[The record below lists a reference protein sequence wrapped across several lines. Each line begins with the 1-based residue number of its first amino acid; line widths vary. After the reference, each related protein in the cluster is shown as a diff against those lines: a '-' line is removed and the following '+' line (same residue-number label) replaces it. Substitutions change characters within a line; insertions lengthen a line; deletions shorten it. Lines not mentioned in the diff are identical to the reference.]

1 MKQNH
6 TIREIIHELEA
17 RVRSNRR
24 WRVVATCL
32 ASVVVFT
39 TVYLLV
45 LPAITMETSDDVPG
59 IEALGEEATLT
70 YYATDGTPASSAEEA
85 AELSSRVSSGDV
97 SNGDAPASNQDGAGT
112 GATTDDGAA
121 DVTATDPSNPADEN
135 NVTSGSGSNA
145 ATDTTQGGPSS
156 ANDVDASGSQMASN
170 SETPVD
176 AQGAAA
182 NGADVSMKNDG
193 ISTLASGQVLDS
205 GTFQSGDLIPLE
217 LTWTLS
223 LNDAGERVLTIS
235 GNGAIPD
242 YSSYTQTPW
251 YNATHDNLTDIVIE
265 DGITRVGNYAFAS
278 LFASGGLSLGDTVT
292 SIGAQAFNTNYFHD
306 SITVPGTVRDV
317 GDFAFAGNIYIPE
330 ITFEE
335 GVESIGVNTLQSSL
349 TATGVVNIP
358 SSMTTFAASSCNA
371 AAYNVAEGNPKYL
384 DQDGVLY
391 SKNADGTWK
400 LERFPRNKEL
410 DTFTVPDKVTAIN
423 GVALQYVSNVR
434 VVEIPDTVNAL
445 IRNSLFSNSN
455 FQEITIGNGAKFES
469 TSFQSLF
476 WGCQKL
482 ERLELPDDIFPAN
495 SMVSTFNNN
504 YLLQEIAIP
513 KNITSFAGDPFS
525 GTSSLERLV
534 YNAEH
539 ATEYPKSVNGGK
551 GSYVLTIG
559 SDVDYLGA
567 GFSVFST
574 GATSVFFGEREG
586 EDSVTPNLIEVE
598 EGAFEGLPIPLN
610 SVSGLI
616 WVDDQGAVYTLDEQT
631 HEAALVYVPSGLAR
645 ARIIDPLRVKMDNGQ
660 TVAYTVTSV
669 KQNALAQAS
678 DLEIISFDAPEK
690 IEVLEAYALG
700 NCPSL
705 QTVRTFGGG
714 DSATDIDAATK
725 LFSNAKVD
733 ENAFFNSGLSDAPG
747 GDFEASM
754 TGGQSLTVSADG
766 ASDMNI
772 SVDADGSPTATWT
785 PNANSD
791 GGGWTLLTGATLK
804 VNATVGNTAGN
815 SDYVY
820 RVFVRRSSLQ
830 GTVGAEPGTSTSYEG
845 QTVYCRATDDPYV
858 ICFEFVP
865 MAEGT
870 ISFPIDT
877 SYASPNTPGGGV
889 VIWGTIEK
897 GGLTEGDTVAV
908 QEPASWNDALYAFWK
923 TEPNTF
929 QVKKASKGDATIDI
943 AGDGEGTVHPAS
955 GLTWTISHEREGNED
970 SSYGKDNV
978 VSYDITD
985 TITALPKGVSWNAK
999 VIEAIKKGDVSYVTS
1014 SGANANTTTTFSA
1027 GSIDIATVR
1036 TSGGSAVNM
1045 SLTLNDGGTPVF
1057 SWTKRNT
1064 SGTPIGSAPMTFPTH
1079 DFTILPEALVVN
1091 MKEYD
1096 STVSNQVVN
1105 TVDSTVHYHWRK
1117 DDTSNATATKSLGE
1131 GTASLELTKTSGGA
1145 SYFGE
1150 DIDYTVK
1157 LENTGADTFTADG
1170 TGSWTLVDTLSEGG
1184 YLYLK
1189 PKNIEALF
1197 NDCPTGVEAAV
1208 RIEGALLQNWV
1219 EVPDA
1224 VDSNETAYK
1233 TPGNTTGM
1241 GGAETERGHTLVI
1254 TKSGDVYQLAI
1265 DDDDQKTGDSVA
1277 ELLQG
1282 AGYDVTE
1289 QAKYYI
1295 EWTLNDKD
1303 TAFTAPGGKVYE
1315 FEVHATAKTTFE
1327 LVGADWPYEYASGES
1342 NVVTPINEVD
1352 LYDENGPVNAEGKP
1366 NEAYKHADVKNSL
1379 RREAT
1384 IHKEVYDEE
1393 GNDLSGGFVV
1403 NNNDVISYEF
1413 TFEHFGTGS
1422 YDNLPFVDD
1431 IYGTQAL
1438 LVEKNLNPGLEGKDL
1453 KEVTRDEVNYY
1464 ILNKQGT
1471 YKNVVV
1477 GSEANGTYWTAA
1489 TVEVE
1494 RSDGT
1499 VTDSEGEHDYAGL
1512 HTQISWYRSS
1522 LPGTAY
1528 EITLS
1533 YETIVD
1539 AGVNEGGK
1547 SSFSLGNIIWVND
1560 REHKRIYDA
1569 VWGGGSIIKFD
1580 KNIVKRGD
1588 APADDTFVTENG
1600 GEEGKYS
1607 IVREGDEVT
1616 YRLELENDG
1625 NAMFTLNGT
1634 NLADALPNTFNDAAG
1649 DLTFKWVKGE
1659 NVSIEIV
1666 KEDEDTSLNGMQDW
1680 TIGDSYG
1687 GLVSSYGQQ
1696 YILWPESSSIVFAP
1710 NSKVY
1715 IYVTLKY
1722 PSNTTGKTTW
1732 SNYVKQADGVT
1743 ISNTL
1748 WVYRYQS
1755 VVTHN
1760 LGETGYALLQK
1771 GVYDTGANNAYSH
1784 ERIYYNNLDS
1794 RTRTATYYVTV
1805 LNAGSKRLY
1814 LNTIYD
1820 KLPKGFTFALVKS
1833 SAAANPST
1841 ATGTTNSI
1849 TTIGGMAESGASW
1862 PKTNPLVNTSYA
1874 VDGVG
1879 QQISY
1884 RTASVT
1890 ASTSG
1895 GLLEFD
1901 FGPGSGDYAV
1911 RYDEETEQYYLNRG
1925 EAIVFAYTVNIGE
1938 VKATEPEATNVVGM
1952 PYSDYLSSDV
1962 VLATSAKAQEAGID
1976 VDVHGFTNTTYTTV
1990 NDDEVPSITTAGQLG
2005 DDFVGVHPVAEDQW
2019 LASDVTLKKGGIEPN
2034 VSKRASSYTNT
2045 TGNVVTEFETVP
2057 PEATVTWEIKAQNNG
2072 RQALQDY
2079 IIVDKLPEQFVYAG
2093 EVWNKNIYPGENAG
2107 ASFSDTAAL
2116 LYIPEHTS
2124 EDQKITVRPG
2134 DGRNDQWSCE
2144 VNLDQRDWYE
2154 TYSDTFQFRLYR
2166 DEDGREVLELR
2177 FTYRSRALPE
2187 NGGYSL
2193 ITVDTKNTTGEN
2205 YNKVY
2210 TNTASLLLGPDTWK
2224 DSEGNYPDF
2233 TPTTGT
2239 KVENDGEG
2247 RVGVTNNAAINVAF
2261 GLATTAR
2268 KRVTEVNNSNNTAVS
2283 SGGEGTNTI
2292 ALDSETSTFNYTLEV
2307 DNTTGNSIN
2316 QLVLIDSLPA
2326 IGDTSP
2332 FDEEAG
2338 RGSQY
2343 QVNFA
2348 QNPNVRVTV
2357 EIPAAEGGEG
2367 GTSQPTE
2374 TPLNTQYYAVEYQ
2387 KGTAFTDDDW
2397 QGKAGS
2403 WGEGPSDD
2411 ARSIRVVIGGE
2422 GKDYSIPKDAIVRV
2436 TFTAQVTDGATPGML
2451 AWNNFGYRYVV
2462 ANGDSPT
2469 ELSALSLPVGVRVPT
2484 APVLTK
2490 RVIDDE
2496 GQPVELEN
2504 TQTFRFVVYAG
2515 GPVTGT
2521 YATDEE
2527 LLNALQNT
2535 PDRNYRVVEVTVP
2548 EGGSASE
2555 PVYLTQ
2561 TFMNSLKH
2569 DGKDDWTWTDG
2580 ATYTIYELACPDGYE
2595 FENINNAATPAVTFT
2610 YDADANVVLTATNR
2624 EVLWSLT
2631 VNKVDGDNNTPLT
2644 GAVFALYS
2652 PNAAD
2657 KLNEVPGEYGGLG
2670 IELELEGIGGVTS
2683 AKGYLAG
2690 VVTIEDAN
2698 GSYTWTDLKRDRYY
2712 LLEVKA
2718 PDGYVM
2724 PDQPGQVIYR
2734 DQDAQTGVATITV
2747 ANFGSFELPST
2758 GGPGTTLFTLGG
2770 VALMGA
2776 ACIAGYRKRSRKGD
2790 GPCC

>member
-112 GATTDDGAA
+112 GATTDDGTT

-145 ATDTTQGGPSS
+145 ATDTTQGDPSS

-205 GTFQSGDLIPLE
+205 GTFLSGDLFPAE

-242 YSSYTQTPW
+242 YSSATQTPW
-251 YNATHDNLTDIVIE
+251 YNATHHNLHDIVIE
-265 DGITRVGNYAFAS
+265 DGVTRVGNYAFSGLYA
-278 LFASGGLSLGDTVT
+278 AGGLSLGADVA
-292 SIGAQAFNTNYFHD
+292 SIGTRAFDSEHFHD
-306 SITVPGTVRDV
+306 PITVPGTVKTV
-317 GDFAFAGNIYIPE
+317 GDFAFAGNINVPE

-335 GVESIGVNTLQSSL
+335 GVESIGTNTLQNAL

-371 AAYNVAEGNPKYL
+371 AAYNVAEGNSKYL
-384 DQDGVLY
+384 DQEGVLY
-391 SKNADGTWK
+391 SKNADETWT

-410 DTFTVPDKVTAIN
+410 DTYTVPDQVTAIN

-434 VVEIPDTVNAL
+434 VVEIPDTVHVL
-445 IRNSLFSNSN
+445 IRNGLFSNSN
-455 FQEITIGNGAKFES
+455 FQEITIGNGAEFES
-469 TSFQSLF
+469 PSFQNLF
-476 WGCQKL
+476 AECQKL

-495 SMVSTFNNN
+495 SMVSTFKNNF
-504 YLLQEIAIP
+504 LLQEIAIP
-513 KNITSFAGDPFS
+513 KNITSFGTGDPFS

-551 GSYVLTIG
+551 GSYTLVIG
-559 SDVDYLGA
+559 SDVDQLDA
-567 GFSVFST
+567 GFSVFAG
-574 GATSVFFGEREG
+574 GATAVFFGEREG
-586 EDSVTPNLIEVE
+586 EGSVTPNLIKVA
-598 EGAFEGLPIPLN
+598 EGAFESLPIPLN

-616 WVDDQGAVYTLDEQT
+616 WVDDQGAVYTLDEAT

-645 ARIIDPLRVKMDNGQ
+645 ARIIALLQVTMDDGR

-690 IEVLEAYALG
+690 IKVLEAYALG

-747 GDFEASM
+747 GDFESSM

-785 PNANSD
+785 QNAEGI

-820 RVFVRRSSLQ
+820 RVFVRRSSLR

-858 ICFEFVP
+858 VCFEFVP
-865 MAEGT
+865 DAEGT

-908 QEPASWNDALYAFWK
+908 EEPASWDNALYAFWK

-929 QVKKASKGDATIDI
+929 KVNKVSKGDETIDI
-943 AGDGEGTVHPAS
+943 AGDGQGAAHPAS
-955 GLTWTISHEREGNED
+955 GLTWTISHTREGDED

-985 TITALPKGVSWNAK
+985 TITALPIGVSWNAD
-999 VIEAIKKGDVSYVTS
+999 VIEAIREGRVSYFTS
-1014 SGANANTTTTFSA
+1014 GSITTFSA
-1027 GSIDIATVR
+1027 GSIDIATVS
-1036 TSGGSAVNM
+1036 TSTGSAVNM

-1091 MKEYD
+1091 MEEYD

-1117 DDTSNATATKSLGE
+1117 DDRSNATATKSLGE

-1150 DIDYTVK
+1150 DIDYTVMLK
-1157 LENTGADTFTADG
+1157 NTGADTFKADAS
-1170 TGSWTLVDTLSEGG
+1170 GSWTLVDTLSEGG

-1197 NDCPTGVEAAV
+1197 DGCPTGVEVAV
-1208 RIEGALLQNWV
+1208 RIEGALLQKWV

-1224 VDSNETAYK
+1224 VDTNETAYK

-1241 GGAETERGHTLVI
+1241 GGAETEQGHTLVI

-1265 DDDDQKTGDSVA
+1265 DDDGPKTGDSVA

-1289 QAKYYI
+1289 QAKYFI
-1295 EWTLNDKD
+1295 EWTLNKD
-1303 TAFTAPGGKVYE
+1303 DATFEAPGGKVYE

-1352 LYDENGPVNAEGKP
+1352 LYDENGPVNAEGEP
-1366 NEAYKHADVKNSL
+1366 NNAYKHADVKNSL

-1403 NNNDVISYEF
+1403 NNNDVINYEF
-1413 TFEHFGTGS
+1413 TFEHFGTGT

-1438 LVEKNLNPGLEGKDL
+1438 LVEKHLNPGLEGKSL
-1453 KEVTRDEVNYY
+1453 EEVTKNRVAYY
-1464 ILNKQGT
+1464 ILNRPGT
-1471 YKNVVV
+1471 YNDVVV

-1494 RSDGT
+1494 KSNGT

-1533 YETIVD
+1533 YKTIVD
-1539 AGVNEGGK
+1539 AGVNEGGE

-1580 KNIVKRGD
+1580 KNIVKRGET
-1588 APADDTFVTENG
+1588 PADDIFVTENG

-1607 IVREGDEVT
+1607 IVRKGDEVT

-1625 NAMFTLNGT
+1625 NAMFTLNGS
-1634 NLADALPNTFNDAAG
+1634 NLADALPDTFNNIDG
-1649 DLTFKWVKGE
+1649 SLTFTWAEGE
-1659 NVSIEIV
+1659 NVSIEFV
-1666 KEDEDTSLNGMQDW
+1666 NTNDETKLDGMDQW
-1680 TIGDSYG
+1680 SIGDEYA
-1687 GLVSSYGQQ
+1687 GLVPSSGQQ
-1696 YILWPESSSIVFAP
+1696 YILWPEDSSITFAP

-1715 IYVTLKY
+1715 IYVTLTFPK
-1722 PSNTTGKTTW
+1722 NTTGETTW

-1771 GVYDTGANNAYSH
+1771 GVYDTGANSAYSH
-1784 ERIYYNNLDS
+1784 ERVYYNNQDS

-1820 KLPKGFTFALVKS
+1820 KLPKGFTFSRVKS
-1833 SAAANPST
+1833 SADSNPNAT
-1841 ATGTTNSI
+1841 TGTTNSV
-1849 TTIGGMAESGASW
+1849 TTIGGVAGSGDAW
-1862 PKTNPLVNTSYA
+1862 PSSYSLVNATYA
-1874 VDGVG
+1874 VDSVG

-1895 GLLEFD
+1895 GLLKFD

-1938 VKATEPEATNVVGM
+1938 VTQTDLEATNVVGM
-1952 PYSDYLSSDV
+1952 PYSDHLSSDV
-1962 VLATSAKAQEAGID
+1962 VSAASDEAVEAGIG
-1976 VDVHGFTNTTYTTV
+1976 VSVQGYTNDSTYTEV
-1990 NDDEVPSITTAGQLG
+1990 NDDKDPSVTTAGQLG
-2005 DDFVGVHPVAEDQW
+2005 TDFIDVHPVKEDQW
-2019 LASDVTLKKGGIEPN
+2019 LGSDVTLRKGGIEPN
-2034 VSKRASSYTNT
+2034 VSKRASAYTDGTDNT
-2045 TGNVVTEFETVP
+2045 YTDFETVP

-2072 RQALQDY
+2072 QQALLDY
-2079 IIVDKLPEQFVYAG
+2079 IVVDKLPEQFVYAG
-2093 EVWNKNIYPGENAG
+2093 EVWNEYIYPGENTG
-2107 ASFSDTAAL
+2107 HSFKDTAAL
-2116 LYIPEHTS
+2116 LHIPEHTS
-2124 EDQKITVRPG
+2124 ADETITVTPG
-2134 DGRNDQWSCE
+2134 AGRNDIWSCE
-2144 VNLDQRDWYE
+2144 VNLNEKKWYE
-2154 TYSDTFQFRLYR
+2154 TFSDTFQFQLYR
-2166 DEDGREVLELR
+2166 DKDRREVLELR

-2193 ITVDTKNTTGEN
+2193 ITVDSKNTTGEN
-2205 YNKVY
+2205 FNRVY
-2210 TNTASLLLGPDTWK
+2210 TNNASLLLGEDTWK
-2224 DSEGNYPDF
+2224 DETSGKYPEF
-2233 TPTTGT
+2233 TPTVGT

-2261 GLATTAR
+2261 GIATTAR
-2268 KRVTEVNNSNNTAVS
+2268 KRVTEVQQPDNTAVS

-2292 ALDSETSTFNYTLEV
+2292 ALSSETSTFDYTLEV
-2307 DNTTGNSIN
+2307 DNTTGSSIS
-2316 QLVLIDSLPA
+2316 QLVLIDSLPKV
-2326 IGDTSP
+2326 GDTSP
-2332 FDEEAG
+2332 FEEEAF

-2343 QVNFA
+2343 QVNFVEK
-2348 QNPNVRVTV
+2348 PDVRVTV
-2357 EIPAAEGGEG
+2357 EMPAEEGGEG
-2367 GTSQPTE
+2367 NASQPTV
-2374 TPLNTQYYAVEYQ
+2374 TDLNPAYFTIAYQ
-2387 KGTAFTDDDW
+2387 EATTFTDEDW
-2397 QGKAGS
+2397 QGSPGLWNEIWSA
-2403 WGEGPSDD
+2403 D

-2422 GKDYSIPKDAIVRV
+2422 DVNYEIPQDAIVRV
-2436 TFTAQVTDGATPGML
+2436 TFNAQAAEDATPGTL
-2451 AWNNFGYRYVV
+2451 AWNNFGYRYAVV
-2462 ANGDSPT
+2462 NGDSTT

-2490 RVIDDE
+2490 RVVDDE
-2496 GQPVELEN
+2496 NNPVDLEN
-2504 TQTFRFVVYAG
+2504 EQTFEFVVY
-2515 GPVTGT
+2515 TGEPMT
-2521 YATDEE
+2521 VEYATDEE
-2527 LLNALQNT
+2527 LLLALRN
-2535 PDRNYRVVEVTVP
+2535 DSERNYRVVEVVVP
-2548 EGGSASE
+2548 AGDSE
-2555 PVYLTQ
+2555 SDPVYLTKA
-2561 TFMNSLKH
+2561 FMDSLNH
-2569 DGKDDWTWTDG
+2569 AGKPDWTWADD
-2580 ATYTIYELACPDGYE
+2580 ATYTIYELECPDGYE
-2595 FENINNAATPAVTFT
+2595 FGNINNDPDSAVDFK
-2610 YDADANVVLTATNR
+2610 YDASQNIVLTATNQ
-2624 EVLWSLT
+2624 EVLWSIT

-2652 PNAAD
+2652 PNEAD
-2657 KLNEVPGEYGGLG
+2657 KLNKVPGEYDGLD
-2670 IELELEGIGGVTS
+2670 IKLELENLGVAGAT
-2683 AKGYLAG
+2683 KGYLAD
-2690 VVTIEDAN
+2690 VVTIEDTGR
-2698 GSYTWTDLKRDRYY
+2698 GSHTWTDLKRDRYY

-2718 PDGYVM
+2718 PEGYVM
-2724 PDQPGQVIYR
+2724 PDQPGQMVYR
-2734 DQDAQTGVATITV
+2734 DRDGKTGVATVTV
-2747 ANFGSFELPST
+2747 DNFGSFELPST

>member
-6 TIREIIHELEA
+6 IIREIIHELEA

-205 GTFQSGDLIPLE
+205 GTFQSGDLIPLK

-242 YSSYTQTPW
+242 YSSHTQTPW
-251 YNATHDNLTDIVIE
+251 YNATHHNLHDIVIE
-265 DGITRVGNYAFAS
+265 DGVTRVGNYAFSNLYAG
-278 LFASGGLSLGDTVT
+278 GGLSLGADVT
-292 SIGAQAFNTNYFHD
+292 EIGFRAFETNYFD
-306 SITVPGTVRDV
+306 DPITVPGTVKTV
-317 GDFAFAGNIYIPE
+317 GDFAFAGDMFVPE

-335 GVESIGVNTLQSSL
+335 GVVSIGTNTLQSSL
-349 TATGVVNIP
+349 SATGVVNIP
-358 SSMTTFAASSCNA
+358 SSMTTFAASTCNA

-423 GVALQYVSNVR
+423 GVALQYVNNVR

-445 IRNSLFSNSN
+445 IRNGLFRNSN

-469 TSFQSLF
+469 TSFQFLF
-476 WGCQKL
+476 TGCQKL
-482 ERLELPDDIFPAN
+482 ERLELPDDISPAN
-495 SMVSTFNNN
+495 SMTITFQNN
-504 YLLQEIAIP
+504 YLLQEITIP
-513 KNITSFAGDPFS
+513 KNITSFWTGDPFS

-678 DLEIISFDAPEK
+678 DLEIISFDAPENIK
-690 IEVLEAYALG
+690 VLEAYALG

-747 GDFEASM
+747 GDFEDSM

-815 SDYVY
+815 SNYVY

-865 MAEGT
+865 VAEGT

-889 VIWGTIEK
+889 VIWGTIEE

-908 QEPASWNDALYAFWK
+908 KEPDSWNDALYAFWK

-985 TITALPKGVSWNAK
+985 TITDLPAGVSWNPD
-999 VIEAIKKGDVSYVTS
+999 VINAIKKGEVSYFTS
-1014 SGANANTTTTFSA
+1014 GSITTFSA
-1027 GSIDIATVR
+1027 SGIDIATVT
-1036 TSGGSAVNM
+1036 TSGGGAAVNM
-1045 SLTLNDGGTPVF
+1045 SLALNDKGTPVF

-1091 MKEYD
+1091 MEEYD

-1117 DDTSNATATKSLGE
+1117 DDRSNATATKSLGE

-1150 DIDYTVK
+1150 DIDYTVMLK
-1157 LENTGADTFTADG
+1157 NTGADTFKADAS
-1170 TGSWTLVDTLSEGG
+1170 GSWTLVDTLSEGG

-1197 NDCPTGVEAAV
+1197 GDCPTGVEVAV

-1241 GGAETERGHTLVI
+1241 GGTNAHTLVI
-1254 TKSGDVYQLAI
+1254 TKTGEDYQLTI
-1265 DDDDQKTGDSVA
+1265 DGTDSTTDTSVA
-1277 ELLQG
+1277 KLLQD

-1352 LYDENGPVNAEGKP
+1352 LYDENGPVNAEGGP

-1453 KEVTRDEVNYY
+1453 EEVTRDEVNYY
-1464 ILNKQGT
+1464 ILNKPDT

-1494 RSDGT
+1494 RSNGT

-1539 AGVNEGGK
+1539 AGVNERGE

-1625 NAMFTLNGT
+1625 NAMFTLNGSD
-1634 NLADALPNTFNDAAG
+1634 LADALPNTFNDAAG
-1649 DLTFKWVKGE
+1649 DLTFKWAKDK

-1666 KEDEDTSLNGMQDW
+1666 NEDNGTKLAGMQDW

-1696 YILWPESSSIVFAP
+1696 YILWPKSSSIVFAP

-1715 IYVTLKY
+1715 IYVTLKF

-1771 GVYDTGANNAYSH
+1771 GVYDTGAGNAYSH

-1794 RTRTATYYVTV
+1794 RKRTATYYVTV

-1833 SAAANPST
+1833 SAAANPNT

-1849 TTIGGMAESGASW
+1849 TTIGGMAESGDAW
-1862 PKTNPLVNTSYA
+1862 PSSNSLVNATYA

-1895 GLLEFD
+1895 GLLKFD

-1925 EAIVFAYTVNIGE
+1925 EAILFAYTVNIGE

-1952 PYSDYLSSDV
+1952 PYSDYLSSNV
-1962 VLATSAKAQEAGID
+1962 VSAISDEAVDAGIE
-1976 VDVHGFTNTTYTTV
+1976 VDVHGYTNNSTYVEV
-1990 NDDEVPSITTAGQLG
+1990 NDDNTPLIVAGDQV
-2005 DDFVGVHPVAEDQW
+2005 DQDFVTAHPSKEDQW
-2019 LASDVTLKKGGIEPN
+2019 FTSAVTLKKGDIQPN
-2034 VSKRASSYTNT
+2034 VSKRASSYTDT
-2045 TGNVVTEFETVP
+2045 TGNTVTDFETVP

-2072 RQALQDY
+2072 QQALLDY
-2079 IIVDKLPEQFVYAG
+2079 IVVDKLPEQFVYAG

-2107 ASFSDTAAL
+2107 ASFSDAAAL

-2134 DGRNDQWSCE
+2134 DRRNDQWSCE

-2177 FTYRSRALPE
+2177 FTNPSRALPE

-2224 DSEGNYPDF
+2224 DSEGNYPVF

-2239 KVENDGEG
+2239 KVEDDGEG

-2268 KRVTEVNNSNNTAVS
+2268 KRVTEVDNPENTAVS
-2283 SGGEGTNTI
+2283 SDGEGANTV
-2292 ALDSETSTFNYTLEV
+2292 ALSSEASTFDYTLEV
-2307 DNTTGNSIN
+2307 DNTTGNSIS

-2357 EIPAAEGGEG
+2357 EMPAEEGGEG
-2367 GTSQPTE
+2367 NASQPTV
-2374 TPLNTQYYAVEYQ
+2374 TDLDPKYFTVEYQ
-2387 KGTAFTDDDW
+2387 KATTFTDKDW
-2397 QGKAGS
+2397 QGRPGS
-2403 WGEGPSDD
+2403 WSEKWSADV
-2411 ARSIRVVIGGE
+2411 RSIRVVIGGE
-2422 GKDYSIPKDAIVRV
+2422 GVDYEIPQDAIVRV
-2436 TFTAQVTDGATPGML
+2436 TFNAQAAEDATPGTL
-2451 AWNNFGYRYVV
+2451 AWNNYGYHYAVV
-2462 ANGDSPT
+2462 NGESTT

-2504 TQTFRFVVYAG
+2504 TQTFRFVVYTG

-2535 PDRNYRVVEVTVP
+2535 PDRNYRVFEVTVP
-2548 EGGSASE
+2548 AGASASE
-2555 PVYLTQ
+2555 PVYLTKAY
-2561 TFMNSLKH
+2561 MDLLAH
-2569 DGKDDWTWTDG
+2569 EGKSGWTWADD
-2580 ATYTIYELACPDGYE
+2580 ATYTIYELECPDGYE
-2595 FENINNAATPAVTFT
+2595 FGNINNEPDSAVDFK
-2610 YDADANVVLTATNR
+2610 YDASQNIVLTATNQ
-2624 EVLWSLT
+2624 EVLWSIT

-2652 PNAAD
+2652 PNEAD
-2657 KLNEVPGEYGGLG
+2657 KLDEVPGEYGDLD
-2670 IELELEGIGGVTS
+2670 IKLELEGIGGVTS

-2690 VVTIEDAN
+2690 VVTIENAN